1 MDRRNNGP
9 AIRIS
14 LLVLAILVIGGAIA
28 YGGRQIAQAMNSA
41 ASNLPSAPSLPP
53 LALPTAGPTATP
65 TIVTSGTVIRQMQA
79 VQRLETT
86 RYTIETVVEANTPDT
101 RFTRGE
107 RLLLIAHG
115 TVVVGFDLAKLT
127 TDDVSVSPD
136 GKTVTVNLPPV
147 EIFSS
152 GLDEGKTRIYS
163 RESGKQ
169 LAVFPQEAD
178 PNLETAAR
186 RRGLAQIVQSACEDG
201 IARRATQDGS
211 EAMRDLL
218 TIAGFT
224 AVQVRVKDP
233 ATPLCATGSA
243 TPRP

>member
-1 MDRRNNGP
+1 MERRNSG
-9 AIRIS
+9 
-14 LLVLAILVIGGAIA
+14 LLIVGGMVLSAALVIAATVIYA
-28 YGGRQIAQAMNSA
+28 VRQIPSGPR
-41 ASNLPSAPSLPP
+41 LPA
-53 LALPTAGPTATP
+53 LAFPTAGPTATP
-65 TIVTSGTVIRQMQA
+65 QIVTSGTVIRQMQA

-101 RFTRGE
+101 RFSRGE

-127 TDDVSVSPD
+127 AADVTVSPD
-136 GKTVTVNLPPV
+136 GKTVTVSLPPV

-169 LAVFPQEAD
+169 LAVFPKEAD

-186 RRGLAQIVQSACEDG
+186 RRGLEQIVQSACEDG
-201 IARRATQDGS
+201 IAGRAAQDGA

-224 AVQVRVKDP
+224 TVQVRVREA
-233 ATPLCATGSA
+233 ATPLCAGGNG